1 MYNIFKFL
9 LIILI
14 INLLNIKNNNTSI
27 AEDFYIVDNIIIE
40 MVSDNIGSARDQAT
54 IEAIMIGFNRLLS
67 WKLNERDFKI
77 IEEVLN
83 NSDLEYKKVREYIGG
98 YKIHHE
104 KFSNINYRAEFSI
117 YYDLTKIKN
126 WLGKNNISVS

>member
-1 MYNIFKFL
+1 M
-9 LIILI
+9 
-14 INLLNIKNNNTSI
+14 NIKNNNTSI

-83 NSDLEYKKVREYIGG
+83 NSD
-98 YKIHHE
+98 
-104 KFSNINYRAEFSI
+104 S
-117 YYDLTKIKN
+117 
-126 WLGKNNISVS
+126 

>member
-1 MYNIFKFL
+1 
-9 LIILI
+9 
-14 INLLNIKNNNTSI
+14 
-27 AEDFYIVDNIIIE
+27 

-83 NSDLEYKKVREYIGG
+83 NSDMQNIKK
-98 YKIHHE
+98 
-104 KFSNINYRAEFSI
+104 
-117 YYDLTKIKN
+117 
-126 WLGKNNISVS
+126 